1 MFTKMDSSMIISE
14 LMKYYGFATDV
25 RFAEFLGIK
34 PQTLSAW
41 KTRNTLDYD
50 LISTKCVEINMNWIF
65 TGQGNMLK
73 DQPLTKFNPKI
84 YLGNNISTSKTNDS
98 SPVYQNISTNSE
110 VLLEKIKS
118 LEKEN
123 QLLREMIEILKTK

>member
-1 MFTKMDSSMIISE
+1 MFIKMDSSMIISE
-14 LMKYYGFATDV
+14 LMKYYGFTTDV

-41 KTRNTLDYD
+41 KTRNTLDYE

-65 TGQGNMLK
+65 TGQGNMTK
-73 DQPLTKFNPKI
+73 DEPLTKLNQKI
-84 YLGNNISTSKTNDS
+84 YFGNNISTSQTQDS
-98 SPVYQNISTNSE
+98 SATYQSIGTNSE

-123 QLLREMIEILKTK
+123 QLLREMIDILKTK